1 MPTVLYPSPETVYRL
16 WPGMTSSLAVIL
28 LRVSVPVLSEQIA
41 DVDPNV
47 STAGSRLTIAPR
59 LAISRVPMD
68 SRAVT
73 TAGSPVGMAATASA
87 TPVMKSVSNDSP
99 RARPRRT
106 TSTSATAAIAA
117 MILDSASSCFCSG
130 VLLVSVLASMSAM
143 WPISVSMP
151 VEVTISSP
159 RPRVTAVFM
168 YTMQVR
174 SPSGTSSP
182 GTGAGD
188 LPTGRLSPVSAASSI
203 SMVAARLTRPSAGIR
218 LPAST
223 STMSPGTSSSAS
235 ISTAWPSRRTRA
247 IVFIICASALTL
259 SSAFASWRRP
269 ITALKTVRPAST
281 TVVPVSPVTSW
292 LTPAATRSTT
302 CMKSS
307 Y

>member
-1 MPTVLYPSPETVYRL
+1 
-16 WPGMTSSLAVIL
+16 
-28 LRVSVPVLSEQIA
+28 
-41 DVDPNV
+41 
-47 STAGSRLTIAPR
+47 
-59 LAISRVPMD
+59 
-68 SRAVT
+68 
-73 TAGSPVGMAATASA
+73 MAATASA